1 MADTLRDLVVNL
13 SLESDNFSK
22 NIKSINSQIREAES
36 EFKAAG
42 AGVNGFE
49 GSLDGVQAKAQM
61 LQKKMELQAKAVQ
74 QYEKALSAASSKLQ
88 ASYARHEQIGKALD
102 EAKAKYA
109 ELAAAYGENS
119 DEAKAQA
126 AEVKKLE
133 GQLTSA
139 NRTMQSA
146 ADGVT
151 KATANLNNAKAA
163 LADTEKELARANE
176 EAEKQASAWT
186 KAGKALDDFSK
197 KAGEIGKNVT
207 SAGKSLT
214 VGLTAPIAALGTASV
229 AAFNEVDG
237 GLDTIVTKTGATG
250 RQLES
255 LTASFENVFG
265 SLPVTAEEAG
275 VAIGEVNTRFGLT
288 EKALENV
295 SAQFLRFS
303 KINSVDLNSSI
314 DGVDKL
320 MTKFGVDASRV
331 NEVLGYMTKVG
342 QDTGLSMSTIIS
354 SLQSN
359 GEALKDIG
367 LDLGSSIALL
377 AQFEASGVDAGTA
390 LTAMKKAVQSA
401 AAGGRDA
408 SQAFSETVAAIKAAK
423 TETEAL
429 TIATALFGSR
439 GAAEMVAAIRE
450 GRMDVDKLGETMD
463 KYADVVRKTFDA
475 TQDLPDET
483 TKAMNRLKLAGA
495 ELGKSLMAQVVP
507 AVTTLVESAGSLVDK
522 LKSMDDGTKQTLI
535 RTAAIAAAVGPIVSV
550 AGKMISSIG
559 TITGLLGK
567 FSTAV
572 GAAGGGMKG
581 LGAVLASSPAMWLA
595 LGAAVAYGT
604 YKLIDYATGAKAVRE
619 AMEGMNKAAENWRNN
634 DANTMYGYA
643 KGLTAFGMS
652 ASDFTTRAGDGF
664 KWLKNLTTEWADE
677 LSESDETIEQYIG
690 SFKDMTNSTR
700 EGLKKIAQQ
709 AADAGYDEMSAQLQS
724 GLKELDAMDARVSEL
739 LKKRKESFLTAE
751 DVQELND
758 LIYRRQQI
766 EVRYKLVDESNGFDQ
781 IETKVNAALE
791 KAKATGADTG
801 EVYKDALVASA
812 QGMAAVNKELSEEYD
827 TRYQLIQ
834 MMDEQTQAAEKQQ
847 RLEELNAWYANER
860 AEAGRKYGKLM
871 GEYMNN
877 VLSPDKIKATNQQMA
892 DLYTLITKYSKG
904 EANIQALS
912 DATMGLDESTIA
924 EYYAQLTQLQSLLD
938 QGLDASEFKKL
949 TGLDTKSLED
959 AFNRLEKINGALASL
974 NTDEQLDSLRSMFGK
989 SLGEEVLKIAT
1000 DLDMTG
1006 AQARWKEFANNPG
1019 SKVFTDAI
1027 VNSYAEKEGGAD
1039 KRGLSP
1045 EIQAYV
1051 AKYLESST
1059 VDKTALSPSGIVALV
1074 AGYAESR
1081 GIDKSKLTPGDI
1093 VALVTAYNEAAGVST
1108 SALTPSGL
1116 IAYVSAYNEVNGG
1129 ASKDALKPEVAEAF
1143 VKAYQEITNG
1153 ADTAALTPGGLTA
1166 LVAAYAEISTGAST
1180 ASLSPKDLTALVSAY
1195 AEATGVDVAKLT
1207 PSGIVAIVSAYQEIA
1222 SGASTAGLAP
1232 SDIVAFVSAY
1242 QEAKTGA
1249 SKNGLTPEGILALVS
1264 TYNEIKNGASTKAL
1278 TPSQI
1283 TAFVSAYAE
1292 AKGGAVK
1299 TSLTPSDITALV
1311 SAYKADPDGVDQLV
1325 ANPSGFS
1332 ALVNAYAADP
1342 DGVTNAIG
1350 DPTGFSALVAGY
1362 KADPQHF
1369 VDNFPDAA
1377 GKVAIVEAYA
1387 KATEG
1392 FKEMPDPTGLIAY
1405 VSKYAKVAK
1414 DFGEFPDPDALI
1426 AYVAAYAKASNFT
1439 EFTGPEDLIATITA
1453 YKLAKGVKEPE
1464 LTSNVTLNDLSAEA
1478 VKKWQAANGPKV
1490 NLVADTSVS
1499 LGLKFGPGWEK
1510 DAKDLIDANMLKLY
1524 TADGIQIPV
1533 TPEAVG
1539 QLTASSL
1546 VVGVDEDGTYHVIVT
1561 PKWQE
1566 MSTEETEQGVEDL
1579 TGAIDKARENIK
1591 ALNKEA
1597 DKGIFSFGT
1606 SGPGG
1611 GGYDVGWQVIDQHA
1625 QSLADTVTAVAMAA
1639 KNGQSI
1645 EGAADLLTD
1654 ISAAVAAFP
1663 KGRSSEFINTL
1674 VSTLNTA
1681 GVEVKASDLPE
1692 YLRNL
1697 SGAMHDLD
1705 VPDDSELGEYFQQL
1719 NWIVDKE
1726 GMLEKLPAMSDVVKR
1741 LLTYQAGGGELS
1753 DFQKAF
1759 LADFATAVDAFDL
1772 ESEAA
1777 KLGLQ
1782 VDSGMAAGVASGA
1795 SQVTNA
1801 IVKLAQD
1808 AIAAAK
1814 ETLDIHSPSR
1824 VFRNEVGAM
1833 VMKGFGQ
1840 GIVDQ
1845 TEAQARIIRN
1855 AARYLTGEAQ
1865 TAIAGVGAS
1874 GTMNTYNSSAS
1885 INFAGATFQVRDQQD
1900 INTLAREI
1908 ASLTKRQQ
1916 RGGGLRR

>member
-133 GQLTSA
+133 GQLASA

-255 LTASFENVFG
+255 LTASFETVFG

-288 EKALENV
+288 EKALEDV

-303 KINSVDLNSSI
+303 KINGVDLNSSI

-450 GRMDVDKLGETMD
+450 GRMDVDQLGETMD

-535 RTAAIAAAVGPIVSV
+535 RTAAIAAAVGPVVSV

-871 GEYMNN
+871 GDYMQQ
-877 VLSPDKIKATNQQMA
+877 VLTPDKVKQTNTQMA
-892 DLYTLITKYSKG
+892 ELFTLLTQYNPNDAKSTK
-904 EANIQALS
+904 ALADFS
-912 DATMGLDESTIA
+912 AQLDESTIA
-924 EYYAQLTQLQSLLD
+924 EYYAQLTQLQSLMD
-938 QGLDASEFKKL
+938 QGLGTDEIKDL
-949 TGLDTKSLED
+949 TGFDVSGLED
-959 AFNRLEKINGALASL
+959 AFGRLEQIKGVLDSL
-974 NTDEQLDSLRSMFGK
+974 DTDANLESLRSMFGK

-1006 AQARWKEFANNPG
+1006 AQARWREFANNPG

-1039 KRGLSP
+1039 KSGLSP

-1051 AKYLESST
+1051 AKYIGDNADKSALKPSDIPAFVSGYTEMPG
-1059 VDKTALSPSGIVALV
+1059 VDKKKLKPS
-1074 AGYAESR
+1074 
-1081 GIDKSKLTPGDI
+1081 DI
-1093 VALVTAYNEAAGVST
+1093 VALVGAYDEATGGAST
-1108 SALTPSGL
+1108 KKLTPSD
-1116 IAYVSAYNEVNGG
+1116 IMAYVNAYREVSGG
-1129 ASKDALKPEVAEAF
+1129 ASKDALKPEIAEAF
-1143 VKAYQEITNG
+1143 VKAYQEATGG
-1153 ADTAALTPGGLTA
+1153 ADDSALTPGGLTA
-1166 LVAAYAEISTGAST
+1166 LVAAYDEIPTGADT
-1180 ASLSPKDLTALVSAY
+1180 KKLSPKDLIAY
-1195 AEATGVDVAKLT
+1195 VGTYLEANKINADDLT
-1207 PSGIVAIVSAYQEIA
+1207 PSDIVAFVGAYQEITG
-1222 SGASTAGLAP
+1222 GAKTDKLVP
-1232 SDIVAFVSAY
+1232 SDVIAFVSAY

-1249 SKNGLTPEGILALVS
+1249 SKNGLTPEGIIALVS

-1342 DGVTNAIG
+1342 DGVSNAIG

-1426 AYVAAYAKASNFT
+1426 AYVTAYAKASNFT

-1453 YKLAKGVKEPE
+1453 YELAKGVKEPE

-1566 MSTEETEQGVEDL
+1566 MTTEETEIGVRGL
-1579 TGAIDKARENIK
+1579 RGALKLLDAQLKEIGKSGETTIFGTKKRGNDQILNWEMPTKTAENI
-1591 ALNKEA
+1591 
-1597 DKGIFSFGT
+1597 
-1606 SGPGG
+1606 
-1611 GGYDVGWQVIDQHA
+1611 
-1625 QSLADTVTAVAMAA
+1625 ADTVTAIAQAA
-1639 KNGQSI
+1639 KNG
-1645 EGAADLLTD
+1645 DD
-1654 ISAAVAAFP
+1654 ISLATESLSELADAIAVLNASG
-1663 KGRSSEFINTL
+1663 KQTGLVNEI
-1674 VSTLNTA
+1674 VSTLGEA
-1681 GVEVKASDLPE
+1681 GETVKASDLPE

-1719 NWIVDKE
+1719 NWVVDKE

-1741 LLTYQAGGGELS
+1741 LLTYQAGGGELN

-1782 VDSGMAAGVASGA
+1782 VDSGMADGVASGS

-1814 ETLDIHSPSR
+1814 ETLDINSPSR

-1865 TAIAGVGAS
+1865 TAIAGVGGS